1 MMFLAMWTMKI
12 LPCSLIILRH
22 LKEKQ
27 YEGIEGKTI
36 DEVIS
41 LKHQKMEELEAEIEE
56 LEEKKTQDDSDENL
70 IPTKSEVSQED
81 YSSDYFDKFLEYEN
95 NSNIQEHDDEEATI
109 TIVEESVNSD
119 DTEIKND
126 ELEEDDTGCDGPE
139 FDDFYGEFCPKEYRA
154 KRDATGDFLGGI
166 LQTGEKL
173 LEGNIGGSITTFLKT
188 VARPVYHYLIQSD
201 NDPVMEKFTNRLVP
215 ETSFQG
221 SSNAIMMQG
230 AAEVGDGAR
239 VWDTMHHNSEAWN
252 PRSSW
257 THLKDR
263 SEAEQLAFKKYIPT
277 ILAIDKTISRRLKDV
292 SLVITTLSTSLHDTM
307 VEGMNEGFKTA
318 SEILKDMEG
327 ENRSIIRV
335 LKSLIDVIE
344 SDIPTDMKI
353 AAITVIAILIILQS
367 GLGFWQN
374 RTTQLQIGSVETVVR
389 DMAQKMEEMQQLMKE
404 TEAKEAKMKKQ
415 VEDMIQEK
423 RQVESNFA
431 VAIAQAVEQTMNRAI
446 EDARFQPLQKLQSS
460 HTDRRDQTTDQM
472 QTGSRY
478 KGNSVSSYSGP
489 NTVALLGSR

>member
-1 MMFLAMWTMKI
+1 MFLAMWTMKI
-12 LPCSLIILRH
+12 LPCSLIILQH

-201 NDPVMEKFTNRLVP
+201 NDPAMEKFTNRFVP

-230 AAEVGDGAR
+230 AAEVGDGAQ
-239 VWDTMHHNSEAWN
+239 VWDT
-252 PRSSW
+252 
-257 THLKDR
+257 
-263 SEAEQLAFKKYIPT
+263 
-277 ILAIDKTISRRLKDV
+277 
-292 SLVITTLSTSLHDTM
+292 
-307 VEGMNEGFKTA
+307 
-318 SEILKDMEG
+318 
-327 ENRSIIRV
+327 
-335 LKSLIDVIE
+335 
-344 SDIPTDMKI
+344 
-353 AAITVIAILIILQS
+353 
-367 GLGFWQN
+367 
-374 RTTQLQIGSVETVVR
+374 
-389 DMAQKMEEMQQLMKE
+389 
-404 TEAKEAKMKKQ
+404 
-415 VEDMIQEK
+415 
-423 RQVESNFA
+423 
-431 VAIAQAVEQTMNRAI
+431 
-446 EDARFQPLQKLQSS
+446 
-460 HTDRRDQTTDQM
+460 
-472 QTGSRY
+472 
-478 KGNSVSSYSGP
+478 
-489 NTVALLGSR
+489 